1 MGLFSVFSCAGM
13 EKLPSLSTTKSCC
26 QLEADIH
33 LIDSFS
39 STHLM
44 PGSETVTNSN
54 LLRFFDDEQRSS
66 SRGRDKSQWIF
77 LKLALRPFPT
87 LDLRSQ
93 MWSEGGAWKERRTFC
108 GIEVK
113 VCYFYQHFTWYDSF
127 SWNLSDR
134 VVPCAL
140 ILAWECE
147 GKQKYITFQIFCPF
161 RAFSLKSKQPGPTM
175 NRSTVPL
182 KIKQFV

>member
-39 STHLM
+39 SAHLM

-66 SRGRDKSQWIF
+66 SRRRDKSQWIF

-93 MWSEGGAWKERRTFC
+93 MWSEGGASKERRTFC

-113 VCYFYQHFTWYDSF
+113 VCYFYQHFTWYGSVF
-127 SWNLSDR
+127 SWNSGRSVCVLWSWPENVKESKNILLSKSF
-134 VVPCAL
+134 VPF
-140 ILAWECE
+140 ER
-147 GKQKYITFQIFCPF
+147 FPSNPSNQIQQWTDLL
-161 RAFSLKSKQPGPTM
+161 SLWK
-175 NRSTVPL
+175 
-182 KIKQFV
+182 

>member
-66 SRGRDKSQWIF
+66 SRRRDKSQWIF

-87 LDLRSQ
+87 LYLRSQ
-93 MWSEGGAWKERRTFC
+93 VWSEGGASKERRTFC

-175 NRSTVPL
+175 NKSTVPL